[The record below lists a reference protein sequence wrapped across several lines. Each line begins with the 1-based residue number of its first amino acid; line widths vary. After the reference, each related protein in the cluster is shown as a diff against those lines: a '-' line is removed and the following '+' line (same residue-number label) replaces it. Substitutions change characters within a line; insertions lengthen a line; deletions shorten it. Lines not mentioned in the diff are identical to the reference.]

1 MLSSCACPFCKINMF
16 LLSNL
21 SNMIIDSATRWV
33 DSWWIVGY
41 VIIGFVVSGFIKT
54 HEKHVWGGDFACA
67 LWSRFVLLF

>member
-1 MLSSCACPFCKINMF
+1 
-16 LLSNL
+16 
-21 SNMIIDSATRWV
+21 MIIDSAPRWV

-67 LWSRFVLLF
+67 LWSRFLLLF